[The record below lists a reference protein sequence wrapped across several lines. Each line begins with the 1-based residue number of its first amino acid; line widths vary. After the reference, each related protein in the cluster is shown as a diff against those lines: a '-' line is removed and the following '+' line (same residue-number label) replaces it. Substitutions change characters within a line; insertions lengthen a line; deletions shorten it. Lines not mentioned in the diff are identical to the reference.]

1 MLFKCEPFDTFLAA
15 VGVGGWVGGVFEICF
30 AAKKK
35 KKRKKLVWNSQLELN
50 LASYSGACGEWTAAF
65 ALL

>member
-15 VGVGGWVGGVFEICF
+15 VGADGGGRVSLKCVSRE
-30 AAKKK
+30 K
-35 KKRKKLVWNSQLELN
+35 KKLVWNSQLELKP
-50 LASYSGACGEWTAAF
+50 ASYSGPCGEWTAAL